1 MRGRCAGTTGATNAL
16 HRYYSCVDNR
26 AGPFRLRGRNWGAP
40 ATGTCAAVRSGMAV
54 VSHSLPFKGI
64 TSIPLNPIR
73 FVEID
78 HGDDATNSPVMVV
91 SRQQH
96 TDAAGGR
103 GDMAHSAAPPPPGG
117 YRGQPIAPARATNA
131 WSFGNLAVEDDA
143 PASAHTGSA
152 STAATTVP
160 RSPAAHVTASSP
172 SAAAAQPAHSS
183 AAWSAAPGVE
193 KEHKPSKLSALFHRS
208 GSKKA
213 EKVTALGS
221 ADVHTHFSDKF
232 RGRCMRSPSRFGCMM
247 GATIQQ

>member
-1 MRGRCAGTTGATNAL
+1 MLRGLKKAFSRGR
-16 HRYYSCVDNR
+16 
-26 AGPFRLRGRNWGAP
+26 RGGDDS
-40 ATGTCAAVRSGMAV
+40 TQDVECEE
-54 VSHSLPFKGI
+54 
-64 TSIPLNPIR
+64 
-73 FVEID
+73 EID

-232 RGRCMRSPSRFGCMM
+232 REPTEGGATDADDLAASSPSTRS
-247 GATIQQ
+247 GAARTGSLLATPLAVEDRRGLVM